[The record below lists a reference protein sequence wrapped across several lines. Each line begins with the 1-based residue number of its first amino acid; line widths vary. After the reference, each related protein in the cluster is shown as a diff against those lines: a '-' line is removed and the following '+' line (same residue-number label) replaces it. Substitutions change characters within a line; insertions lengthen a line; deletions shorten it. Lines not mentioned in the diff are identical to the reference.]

1 MTTDH
6 VSHGHRAVT
15 VGVLGA
21 AALLAVGVWGVVN
34 LLDGDWFI
42 GGLFAACAL
51 FGAPS
56 LVSRVRRLRRE
67 ERDPAAAANEPA
79 RPPRS

>member
-6 VSHGHRAVT
+6 VARGHRAVT

-42 GGLFAACAL
+42 GGLFVACAL
-51 FGAPS
+51 FGVPS
-56 LVSRVRRLRRE
+56 VVSRVRRLRRE
-67 ERDPAAAANEPA
+67 ARDPRATANEPG
-79 RPPRS
+79 RPPGS